1 MKIYEI
7 KTEVRNA
14 LENLHIDEETGEIV
28 GTELLDSAVC
38 DARDKVANCARFIR
52 EEEAEIEAMKKAIDN
67 IKARMESRKKSVEW
81 LKGAVLSALSVVGG
95 KVEEADIRVSTRKSK
110 SVEIENFD
118 LLPEMF
124 KFEKKTLVADKALI
138 KKALEAG
145 EVKGARLVEN
155 LNLAIK

>member
-14 LENLHIDEETGEIV
+14 LENIHIDEETGEIV
-28 GTELLDSAVC
+28 GAELLDSTVC

-95 KVEEADIRVSTRKSK
+95 KVEEADIRVGTRKST
-110 SVEIENFD
+110 SVDVFD
-118 LLPEMF
+118 MDALPEEYRV
-124 KFEKKTLVADKALI
+124 EKVTVSANKTAIKNAL
-138 KKALEAG
+138 KCG
-145 EVKGARLVEN
+145 EVAGCRLVES

>member
-28 GTELLDSAVC
+28 GAELLDSTVC

>member
-110 SVEIENFD
+110 SVEIDNFD